1 MKIQY
6 YRTSL
11 KENKHNIKK
20 TWTILR
26 QAIGKMSNKANLPHT
41 FLIHKE
47 PITDRTKASE
57 EFNIYFSQIGM
68 QTSRNVAPT
77 DKSF

>member
-11 KENKHNIKK
+11 DENKHNIKK

-26 QAIGKMSNKANLPHT
+26 QVIGKMSNKANLPHT
-41 FLIHKE
+41 FE
-47 PITDRTKASE
+47 
-57 EFNIYFSQIGM
+57 
-68 QTSRNVAPT
+68 
-77 DKSF
+77 